1 MKIREKKNKL
11 LGVPIMCS
19 NTAKDY
25 QNFLPSV
32 RQEKTR
38 SRTGRESCCLAT
50 KQNESELKTLN
61 STFAK
66 GQKFACDARKGQ
78 CANQQL
84 THTSRTSSDQHAQT
98 PNTRV
103 EATSPGIC
111 DKPCHQQPR
120 NAGRQPASTMLA
132 AYKLGT
138 EHHETVLPLI
148 TSDHKLCP
156 EEEDCPA
163 DNRERRNTTTT
174 NNHATPSRGCHGRDE
189 TVDRETETGKKPK
202 PREDNY
208 DNVS

>member
-1 MKIREKKNKL
+1 MRQPTSGPERAAL
-11 LGVPIMCS
+11 LVI
-19 NTAKDY
+19 NTLRHQPQGSKRRHQA
-25 QNFLPSV
+25 FVTS
-32 RQEKTR
+32 
-38 SRTGRESCCLAT
+38 LAT
-50 KQNESELKTLN
+50 NNRETQ
-61 STFAK
+61 
-66 GQKFACDARKGQ
+66 
-78 CANQQL
+78 
-84 THTSRTSSDQHAQT
+84 
-98 PNTRV
+98 
-103 EATSPGIC
+103 
-111 DKPCHQQPR
+111 
-120 NAGRQPASTMLA
+120 GRQPASTMLA